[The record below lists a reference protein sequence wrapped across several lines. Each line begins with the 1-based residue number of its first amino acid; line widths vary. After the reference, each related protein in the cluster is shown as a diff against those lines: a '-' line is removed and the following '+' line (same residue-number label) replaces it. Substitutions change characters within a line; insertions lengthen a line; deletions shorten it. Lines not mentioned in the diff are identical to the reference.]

1 MARITYTKTVY
12 DIKYR
17 APQVIS
23 EVEFNQ
29 YKRFIILNPNAPPIN
44 EQRSEKSHDKLT
56 GFVLIGVVLLIIGLI
71 GLFGFDSP
79 QWWGGVSMVVSVFG
93 ILHPIL
99 NGGVYESSKN
109 SVKNFSDEIKFYR
122 ELKELIKDSSSYADF
137 NYRYQVKY
145 HFFR

>member
-1 MARITYTKTVY
+1 MAKITYTKTVY
-12 DIKYR
+12 DIKFR

-29 YKRFIILNPNAPPIN
+29 YKRFISLNPNASLIN